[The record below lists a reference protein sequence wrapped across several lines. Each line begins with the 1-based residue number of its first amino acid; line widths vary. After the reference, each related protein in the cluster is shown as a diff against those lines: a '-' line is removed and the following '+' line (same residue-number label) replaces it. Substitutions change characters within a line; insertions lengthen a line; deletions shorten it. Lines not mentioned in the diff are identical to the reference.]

1 MDFLKACLFLI
12 LLKTVE
18 ICTGSGGPLKAPGCL
33 GPSRSPQGSAPPLV
47 ILLQLPLTLN
57 PLSRSVPLSPLSPP
71 ELDNPPS
78 PRHPVS
84 LTPALLLRTSSGR
97 GVGKVLGVTLVHC
110 AGAPRSLCPP
120 TPVRAHFR
128 FVTRGPGRPQPQPG
142 LGSVGLLAHLS
153 GSKGLPLLAT
163 APQNQRS
170 RELKKTSD
178 VLKMPLQSQTG
189 NWSSRITQ
197 CC

>member
-18 ICTGSGGPLKAPGCL
+18 ICTGSWGPLKAPRCL
-33 GPSRSPQGSAPPLV
+33 GPSRSPQGSVPPLV

-57 PLSRSVPLSPLSPP
+57 PLSPP

-78 PRHPVS
+78 PQHPVS
-84 LTPALLLRTSSGR
+84 LTPALLLRTSSGW
-97 GVGKVLGVTLVHC
+97 GVWKVLGVTLVHC

-120 TPVRAHFR
+120 KPMCAHFR

-178 VLKMPLQSQTG
+178 VLKMPLQGQTG
-189 NWSSRITQ
+189 NWSARITQ